1 MYEQSVAKTA
11 PTIPILKKYKK
22 IVLKII
28 FKINRMKTLKNGTSG
43 RPTEFFAA
51 L

>member
-28 FKINRMKTLKNGTSG
+28 FKNRPLVISFNKIN
-43 RPTEFFAA
+43 
-51 L
+51 